1 MSGPFGRTAAENL
14 PLGARAQVGY
24 TVGVDTSEVLIAAR
38 ARALD
43 QITRLTADL
52 DEMMA
57 ASASSNADDEHDP
70 EGATIA
76 FERAQL
82 SALLASARRRLD
94 DVEQA
99 LGQVRDGRYGRCL
112 ACGEAIGAE
121 RLAARPATRT
131 CISCASAP
139 RR

>member
-1 MSGPFGRTAAENL
+1 MNAS
-14 PLGARAQVGY
+14 QI
-24 TVGVDTSEVLIAAR
+24 LIAAR
-38 ARALD
+38 VRALA
-43 QITRLTADL
+43 QIATLTEDVE
-52 DEMMA
+52 EMIA

-82 SALLASARRRLD
+82 SALLAAARRRLD
-94 DVEQA
+94 DIEQA
-99 LGQVRDGRYGRCL
+99 LEHVRNGRYGRCL
-112 ACGEAIGAE
+112 ACGEPVGAE

-131 CISCASAP
+131 CISCARPS